1 MNFQYCQV
9 LDSEFSVCLFLMA
22 VTENFR
28 QNLRSELDYE
38 GLTVKELSAKTG
50 IAKATLD
57 CYLGARANMPL
68 ADAAVKI
75 ARALG
80 STVEY
85 LITGQDSEKNKAS
98 KTLRP
103 DARLRT
109 FSPDLRSIIN
119 IYEQLDKADREKL
132 LEIAKVFKK
141 KNSYSTG

>member
-1 MNFQYCQV
+1 
-9 LDSEFSVCLFLMA
+9 MA

-28 QNLRSELDYE
+28 QNLRSELDYQ

-50 IAKATLD
+50 IVKATLD

-85 LITGQDSEKNKAS
+85 LITGQDSGKNKTS
-98 KTLRP
+98 KNLSP
-103 DARLRT
+103 NERLKV
-109 FSPDLRSIIN
+109 FSPDLRLIIN

-141 KNSYSTG
+141 KT